1 MNNLSPEI
9 RARFTSDMGFVA
21 DYLNEGSFEN
31 RKDQKIVHI
40 EALCEMMEALTGDTR
55 FTDQVDELLRKQEE
69 GKEITMCEYIDFL
82 EARGEARGEKR
93 GEARGITIGEE
104 RGITIGE
111 TRLGNLI
118 QALLKEKK
126 FSEIDAVS
134 TNRKRRH
141 ELYKQ
146 YGI

>member
-1 MNNLSPEI
+1 MAEKDILEKVLMAHSDVFADCGNRPPASRHL
-9 RARFTSDMGFVA
+9 RAPG
-21 DYLNEGSFEN
+21 
-31 RKDQKIVHI
+31 
-40 EALCEMMEALTGDTR
+40 
-55 FTDQVDELLRKQEE
+55 LLRPLLPA
-69 GKEITMCEYIDFL
+69 GGAHGDS
-82 EARGEARGEKR
+82 GESVPLSASS
-93 GEARGITIGEE
+93 
-104 RGITIGE
+104 GITIGE